1 MQSNSHSLSGLGSYP
16 VPNSHLPLKTGTGG
30 VVTPSSLSSLATPAT
45 VPSSNPDI
53 DCAVDNSGY
62 TEKSANSWKY
72 QSFQVLWKYLFLENT
87 EIVNKSDIK

>member
-16 VPNSHLPLKTGTGG
+16 VPNSHLPLKTGSGG
-30 VVTPSSLSSLATPAT
+30 VVTPSSLSSLSPPST

-72 QSFQVLWKYLFLENT
+72 QSFQVL
-87 EIVNKSDIK
+87 

>member
-16 VPNSHLPLKTGTGG
+16 VPNSHLPLKAGAGG
-30 VVTPSSLSSLATPAT
+30 VVTPSSLSSLSSLSTPAT

-72 QSFQVLWKYLFLENT
+72 QSFQVL
-87 EIVNKSDIK
+87 

>member
-16 VPNSHLPLKTGTGG
+16 VPNSHLPLKAGVGG
-30 VVTPSSLSSLATPAT
+30 AVTPSSLSSLSPPAT

-72 QSFQVLWKYLFLENT
+72 QSFQVL
-87 EIVNKSDIK
+87 